1 MTELKVRETTIEDV
15 RILAEIYNHYV
26 LNTHTTFDMEPVS
39 ADSRLEWLS
48 HYNQNPMH
56 RLFVSTVN
64 DEVIGYTSSSQ
75 FRPKY
80 AYYRSVETTIY
91 LLPDAFGNAWGTT
104 LYQHLLDQ
112 LENSEVK
119 KCYGII
125 ALPNKASVALHVRLD
140 YKEVGHLTEVGFKFN
155 QF

>member
-1 MTELKVRETTIEDV
+1 M
-15 RILAEIYNHYV
+15 
-26 LNTHTTFDMEPVS
+26 
-39 ADSRLEWLS
+39 
-48 HYNQNPMH
+48 
-56 RLFVSTVN
+56 FVGIVN
-64 DEVIGYTSSSQ
+64 NEVIGYASSSQ
-75 FRPKY
+75 FRPEP
-80 AYYRSVETTIY
+80 AYYRSVEATIY

-155 QF
+155 KFWDMLWMEHTI